1 MMVLVREPRAAI
13 AEPARPRQ
21 AMGLITVTGAPGSRH
36 EEAARLIAQRLGFEL
51 VSEVRLAALIEEEFG
66 PPASLPDKAYPEL
79 MTSILAR
86 LATEHHLVVTAEG
99 AERVLPDF
107 PGLLRVCIV
116 APESRR
122 VGVLMVERGLERPAA
137 RELLRQLEAEE
148 KARRRRRFGRS
159 LLRAEAFDLVL
170 NTERLEPEEAA
181 EIVAAAAQAHHLP
194 EQGLLSAAA
203 EAHLQF
209 QTRLKL
215 SRFGITPAG
224 KLTFRPRR
232 FSHPSEEI
240 FANLLD
246 FYRVAWEYEPRTF
259 PLQWDRHGNV
269 IESFTPD
276 FYLPQFDLY
285 VELTTMKQSL
295 VTRKNRKIKLL
306 RQIYPDINIQ
316 VFYQKDFENLIFK
329 YGLSRLPAG
338 PPPRTAAPAPRSA
351 TPERA
356 SPEPR

>member
-1 MMVLVREPRAAI
+1 MVLDWGLTP
-13 AEPARPRQ
+13 P

-36 EEAARLIAQRLGFEL
+36 EEVARLIAQRLGFEL
-51 VSEVRLAALIEEEFG
+51 ISELRLASLVEEEFG
-66 PPASLPDKAYPEL
+66 PPASLPEKAWPEL
-79 MTSILAR
+79 MTSVLAR
-86 LATEHHLVVTAEG
+86 LATEHHLVVCAEG
-99 AERVLPDF
+99 AERLFQEF
-107 PGLLRVCIV
+107 PGLLRVQVV

-122 VGVLMVERGLERPAA
+122 IGVLMIERRLERPAA
-137 RELLRQLEAEE
+137 RELLRKLEGE
-148 KARRRRRFGRS
+148 ARSRLRRRFGRS
-159 LLRAEAFDLVL
+159 ALRAEGFDLVL
-170 NTERLEPEEAA
+170 NTARLEPEQAA
-181 EIVAAAAQAHHLP
+181 EIVAGAAAASAVA

-209 QTRLKL
+209 QVRLKL
-215 SRFGITPAG
+215 SRYGITPAG
-224 KLTFRPRR
+224 KLSYKPRR

-295 VTRKNRKIKLL
+295 VTKKNRKIKLL
-306 RQIYPDINIQ
+306 KQIYPDINIQ

-329 YGLSRLPAG
+329 YGLGRPPQPAARSPR
-338 PPPRTAAPAPRSA
+338 PPV
-351 TPERA
+351 
-356 SPEPR
+356 PEPAAAERQ

>member
-1 MMVLVREPRAAI
+1 
-13 AEPARPRQ
+13 
-21 AMGLITVTGAPGSRH
+21 MGLITVAGAPGSRH
-36 EEAARLIAQRLGFEL
+36 EETARLIAQRLGFEL
-51 VSEVRLAALIEEEFG
+51 ISETRLATLMEEEFG
-66 PPASLPDKAYPEL
+66 PSATLPERAYPEL
-79 MTSILAR
+79 MTSIIAR
-86 LATEHHLVVTAEG
+86 LATQHHLVVSAEG

-107 PGLLRVCIV
+107 PGRLRIHIV
-116 APESRR
+116 APEARR
-122 VGVLMVERGLERPAA
+122 IGVLMIEHRLERPAA
-137 RELLRQLEAEE
+137 RELLRKLEVEE
-148 KARRRRRFGRS
+148 KLRRRRRFGRGVQ
-159 LLRAEAFDLVL
+159 RVEAFDLVL

-181 EIVAAAAQAHHLP
+181 EVVAAAAAARGIV

-209 QTRLKL
+209 QVRLKL
-215 SRFGITPAG
+215 SRFGIAPAG
-224 KLTFRPRR
+224 KLTFKPRR

-259 PLQWDRHGNV
+259 PLQWDKHGNV

-295 VTRKNRKIKLL
+295 VTKKNRKIKLL

-329 YGLSRLPAG
+329 YGLSRAAPVAPARPAQG
-338 PPPRTAAPAPRSA
+338 GARAPAPDPAPSQTR
-351 TPERA
+351 
-356 SPEPR
+356 